1 MKPNVIHLARF
12 GAFVSLTVAALAAT
26 VNAQQPF
33 DSSAWNIHA
42 AEWRV
47 ETYRVPMK
55 HSLTAASGAG
65 RTPGNRRPGNAGSL
79 SRRRCYAAR

>member
-12 GAFVSLTVAALAAT
+12 GAFVWLTVAALAAT

-55 HSLTAASGAG
+55 HSLTAASGGGAY
-65 RTPGNRRPGNAGSL
+65 SW
-79 SRRRCYAAR
+79 